1 MKYRLLRLLPALLL
15 VALLGSC
22 DLIYSGK
29 NLFASLDG
37 PDVGELR
44 SATGTDL
51 IDLLEESQGG
61 EAGGFGA
68 TFVEAIQDDSGAAE
82 EIYDN
87 LRDIYTGAYDDYT
100 QAAAAALAAEFVL
113 AVTDAGAVVNNVVGA
128 VVALTDTGDDITAD
142 DLIVALL
149 GDVGTTSEAD
159 FVALARDLLK
169 VADAYDALGAALV
182 AGGSTEL
189 DLADGQSAVVALV
202 FKEVLGAVQPPSAT
216 ADEKAAALYAQLIA
230 PSLDGDPANDPD
242 DVDIGILFGSVVNL
256 ESVFETVVGDPAD
269 VPDSREALFAAT
281 GVTSLIGMI
290 NG

>member
-1 MKYRLLRLLPALLL
+1 MA
-15 VALLGSC
+15 ALLGSC
-22 DLIYSGK
+22 DLLYSGK

-68 TFVEAIQDDSGAAE
+68 TFVEAIQDDEGAAE

-87 LRDIYTGAYDDYT
+87 LKVIYDDPAYDVDT
-100 QAAAAALAAEFVL
+100 QADAAALAAEFVL
-113 AVTDAGAVVNNVVGA
+113 AVTDAGEVVNNVVGA

-149 GDVGTTSEAD
+149 GDAGTGSEAE

-169 VADAYDALGAALV
+169 VADAYDALGTILV
-182 AGGSTEL
+182 AGGRTEL

-202 FKEVLGAVQPPSAT
+202 FMEVLGAVQVGGTP
-216 ADEKAAALYAQLIA
+216 DEQAAALYAQLIA
-230 PSLDGDPANDPD
+230 PSLDGDPGTVPD
-242 DVDIGILFGSVVNL
+242 INSLFGSAEDL
-256 ESVFETVVGDPAD
+256 EDAFEEVTGTLTPGT
-269 VPDSREALFAAT
+269 SGRYELFAAT
-281 GVTSLIGMI
+281 GVNSLIGMI